1 MAKHV
6 YYKKSKRLYLP
17 FVGKM
22 DKQARLQKKRQQRH
36 HRETSARID
45 RFVSSYVQHKYKNI
59 YVEAKEFH
67 DQLKE
72 LYPYKHDLK
81 KTVEYET
88 WKKQPTGKKTS
99 TSKDM
104 ELKIKLMNYNPKT
117 TTTATTTTTT
127 SQINEESTAQTTV
140 NEGSTAAQVL
150 VEDTAQNT
158 AMEQDIWPSLDLD
171 IPPEMLERII
181 AELDIGSVHA
191 DFQNL
196 IEEEEEQT
204 EIDLEF
210 ENLGAEITIDEQY
223 TLEDELAL
231 Y

>member
-1 MAKHV
+1 M
-6 YYKKSKRLYLP
+6 P

-117 TTTATTTTTT
+117 TTTATITTA
-127 SQINEESTAQTTV
+127 QINEESTVQTTV
-140 NEGSTAAQVL
+140 NEESTTASVL

-158 AMEQDIWPSLDLD
+158 ATEQDIWPSLDLD
-171 IPPEMLERII
+171 IPPEALERII
-181 AELDIGSVHA
+181 AELDIDSVHA

-196 IEEEEEQT
+196 IEEGEQT
-204 EIDLEF
+204 EMDLEF